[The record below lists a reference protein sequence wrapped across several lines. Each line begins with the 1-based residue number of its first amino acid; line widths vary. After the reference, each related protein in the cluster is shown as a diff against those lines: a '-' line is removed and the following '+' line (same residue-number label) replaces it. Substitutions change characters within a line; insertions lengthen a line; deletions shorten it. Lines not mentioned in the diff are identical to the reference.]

1 MRKLLNTLYITS
13 ENAYASLDGENVV
26 VRVDQEEKGRF
37 PLHILESIYLFSYAG
52 ASPALIGKCA
62 ERGVDIV
69 FCTPAGQFLSH
80 PSGRS
85 SGNVLLRREQY
96 RIADSETR
104 RCGIA
109 RNMIL
114 GKVMNEKH
122 VLDRC
127 MRDHADRIDRT
138 RFLEASKALRSR
150 AELLLLTENTNS
162 LRGLEGTAATE
173 YFALFDS
180 MILREREVFYFNN
193 RNRRPPLDPVNAL
206 LSYVYMMVTGMC
218 SAALETVGLDPYVG
232 FLHTDRP
239 GRVSMAL
246 DLVEELRPCLAD
258 RFVLSLINNGMIS
271 RSDFVYQDSG
281 AVYLNA
287 DGKKKVHKAW
297 QQRKQE
303 QIIHPYIREKVEWGL
318 IPYVQAMLLARLI
331 RGDLDGYP
339 PFIWK

>member
-1 MRKLLNTLYITS
+1 
-13 ENAYASLDGENVV
+13 
-26 VRVDQEEKGRF
+26 
-37 PLHILESIYLFSYAG
+37 
-52 ASPALIGKCA
+52 
-62 ERGVDIV
+62 
-69 FCTPAGQFLSH
+69 
-80 PSGRS
+80 
-85 SGNVLLRREQY
+85 
-96 RIADSETR
+96 
-104 RCGIA
+104 
-109 RNMIL
+109 MIL

-150 AELLLLTENTNS
+150 AELLLLAENTNS

-239 GRVSMAL
+239 GRASMAL

-271 RSDFVYQDSG
+271 RSDFEYQDSG

-318 IPYVQAMLLARLI
+318 IPYVQAMLLARMI

>member
-85 SGNVLLRREQY
+85 SG
-96 RIADSETR
+96 
-104 RCGIA
+104 A

-271 RSDFVYQDSG
+271 RSDFEYQDSG

-318 IPYVQAMLLARLI
+318 IPYVQAMLLARMI

>member
-85 SGNVLLRREQY
+85 SG
-96 RIADSETR
+96 
-104 RCGIA
+104 CGIA

-150 AELLLLTENTNS
+150 AELLLLAENTNS

-239 GRVSMAL
+239 GRASMAL

-271 RSDFVYQDSG
+271 RSDFEYQDSG

-318 IPYVQAMLLARLI
+318 IPYVQAMLLARMI

>member
-62 ERGVDIV
+62 ERG
-69 FCTPAGQFLSH
+69 
-80 PSGRS
+80 
-85 SGNVLLRREQY
+85 
-96 RIADSETR
+96 DSETR

-150 AELLLLTENTNS
+150 AELLLLAENTNS

-239 GRVSMAL
+239 GRASMAL

-271 RSDFVYQDSG
+271 RSDFEYQDSG

-318 IPYVQAMLLARLI
+318 IPYVQAMLLARMI

>member
-85 SGNVLLRREQY
+85 SG
-96 RIADSETR
+96 ETR

-150 AELLLLTENTNS
+150 AELLLLAENTNS

-239 GRVSMAL
+239 GRASMAL

-271 RSDFVYQDSG
+271 RSDFEYQDSG

-318 IPYVQAMLLARLI
+318 IPYVQAMLLARMI